1 MAPAICTGTTVAG
14 SGEIPAGHTYKI
26 REVEMLAGEE
36 NLIPMSERSKDEARE
51 LGRKGGIRSGEVRK
65 QNADIK
71 KRLKEIANMALRAG
85 DIDEIT
91 TMADAKSA
99 NLSISDA
106 LLVKMIAMALGG
118 NIKAMNSLL
127 GMLSNDPG
135 EAQEASQSVSNSFVQ
150 ALTSTASEVWANE
163 APEEE

>member
-1 MAPAICTGTTVAG
+1 MAN
-14 SGEIPAGHTYKI
+14 
-26 REVEMLAGEE
+26 EE
-36 NLIPMSERSKDEARE
+36 NLIPMNERTKNEVRE
-51 LGRKGGIRSGEVRK
+51 LARKGGIESGKVRK

-71 KRLKEIANMALRAG
+71 KRLKEIASMALRDG

-91 TMADAKSA
+91 TLADAKSA

-106 LLVKMIAMALGG
+106 LLVKLVAMALGG
-118 NIKAMNSLL
+118 NIKAMNTLM
-127 GMLSNDPG
+127 GMLGTDNT

-150 ALTSTASEVWANE
+150 ALSGTAAEVWANE